1 MNYPIHMNEIRSA
14 GIRAAMRDAG
24 QVFARLVATGRSES
38 GEHVYL
44 YAFRWRGTEAL
55 AMENPGEPC
64 IGDPCLRVAPWVN
77 YEILGEM
84 EMIEIGDDG
93 CWHISPTVE

>member
-1 MNYPIHMNEIRSA
+1 MNYPIHLNEIRSA

-24 QVFARLVATGRSES
+24 QVFARLVATGRSEH
-38 GEHVYL
+38 G
-44 YAFRWRGTEAL
+44 L
-55 AMENPGEPC
+55 AIE
-64 IGDPCLRVAPWVN
+64 DLQD